1 MLLSMTG
8 YGDARREEDGMSVA
22 VEIRSVNSRYLK
34 INVRGAESA
43 ALEAKIESIVRKRLN
58 RGTVSIILR
67 LSRKATA
74 EDYRINLEVVEAC
87 QKQLASLSG
96 GATNIDLST
105 LLTLPGVVE
114 APSSSGGL
122 TESDWKFV
130 EPVVADALASLEKMR
145 AAEGHAMDDDFKV
158 NCAAITTQLEEINE
172 RAPLVVASYQNR
184 LTERINTLLR
194 DFDTSVTGA
203 DVAREVGVFAERS
216 DISEEVVR
224 LRSHL
229 EQFAKISAEK
239 ESAGRKLE
247 FLIQEM
253 FREINTIG
261 SKSNDSEIAV
271 HVVEIKTHI
280 ERMREMIQNVE

>member
-8 YGDARREEDGMSVA
+8 YGDARRELDGTSVA
-22 VEIRSVNSRYLK
+22 VEIRAVNSRYLK

-43 ALEAKIESIVRKRLN
+43 ALEAKIEGIVRKRLN
-58 RGTVSIILR
+58 RGTVSVVLR
-67 LSRKATA
+67 LARKATVD
-74 EDYRINLEVVEAC
+74 DYRINLEVVDAC

-96 GATNIDLST
+96 EATIDLST

-122 TESDWKFV
+122 TESDWTLI
-130 EPVVADALASLEKMR
+130 EPVVTEALESLEKMR
-145 AAEGHAMDDDFKV
+145 AAEGQAMDDDFKV
-158 NCAAITTQLEEINE
+158 NCAAIATQLEAIND
-172 RAPLVVASYQNR
+172 RAPLVVASYQTR

-229 EQFAKISAEK
+229 EQFAKISSEK
-239 ESAGRKLE
+239 QSAGRKLE

-271 HVVEIKTHI
+271 NVVEIKTHV

>member
-1 MLLSMTG
+1 VLLSMTG
-8 YGDARREEDGMSVA
+8 YGDARREADGTSVA

-43 ALEAKIESIVRKRLN
+43 ALEAKIEGVVRKRLN
-58 RGTVSIILR
+58 RGTVSVILR
-67 LSRKATA
+67 LFRKAKA
-74 EDYRINLEVVEAC
+74 DDYRINLEVVEAC
-87 QKQLASLSG
+87 KKQLGPLSG
-96 GATNIDLST
+96 GAVGIDLST

-122 TESDWKFV
+122 TESDWSLI
-130 EPVVADALASLEKMR
+130 EPVVTEALESLEKMR
-145 AAEGHAMDDDFKV
+145 AAEGQAMDDDFKG
-158 NCAAITTQLEEINE
+158 NCEAIATQLENINE
-172 RAPLVVASYQNR
+172 RAPLVVASYQTR
-184 LTERINTLLR
+184 LTDRINALLR

-224 LRSHL
+224 LRCHL
-229 EQFAKISAEK
+229 EQFAKISSEK
-239 ESAGRKLE
+239 QSAGRKLE

-271 HVVEIKTHI
+271 NVVEIKTHV

>member
-8 YGDARREEDGMSVA
+8 YGDARREEDGLSVA

-34 INVRGAESA
+34 INIRGAESA

-58 RGTVSIILR
+58 RGTVNVVLR
-67 LSRKATA
+67 LFRKATA

-96 GATNIDLST
+96 EATIDLST

-122 TESDWKFV
+122 TESDWSFV

-145 AAEGHAMDDDFKV
+145 AAEGQAMDDDFKI
-158 NCAAITTQLEEINE
+158 NCAAIATQLEEINE

-184 LTERINTLLR
+184 LTERINALLR